1 MKQPFAWGTA
11 TAAFQIEGG
20 YREDGKGDSIWD
32 VYTHAL
38 ARMGRGAVGDVACD
52 HYHRFREDIRLMAG
66 MGVNAYRF
74 SIAWSRVLPNGTGE
88 VNEAGIRFYSDLID
102 EMRAYGIEP
111 YVTLYHWD
119 LPQALFERG
128 GWVSDEMPDW
138 FYRYARLI
146 GERFGDRVKHFIT
159 INEPSNIIEGMTPGG
174 SNAPARGYSMPER
187 LNAIHNIL
195 LSHGMAVKALRE
207 TVDGAKIGIAPCS
220 GVPCPPADDPV
231 FIERARQSYFY
242 MSPQDPKDS
251 VTVWLDPI
259 FFGDYPQEYYE
270 VYGDQMPEIHPG
282 DLELISQPIDFCF
295 QNIYGGQ
302 RYRSD
307 GNGGWT
313 PDMDGITYNM
323 LGWAVVPDA
332 LYWGSRFLY
341 ERYQKPVCIM
351 ENGYCSADT
360 VERDGCVHDMARCR
374 FLEDY
379 LGALMRAKADGVDI
393 RGYFYWT
400 LMDNLEWELGFEP
413 RFGLIHVDF
422 ETLIRTPKD
431 SYFRYRDLIALY
443 TAMDI

>member
-231 FIERARQSYFY
+231 LVERA
-242 MSPQDPKDS
+242 
-251 VTVWLDPI
+251 
-259 FFGDYPQEYYE
+259 
-270 VYGDQMPEIHPG
+270 
-282 DLELISQPIDFCF
+282 
-295 QNIYGGQ
+295 
-302 RYRSD
+302 
-307 GNGGWT
+307 
-313 PDMDGITYNM
+313 
-323 LGWAVVPDA
+323 
-332 LYWGSRFLY
+332 
-341 ERYQKPVCIM
+341 
-351 ENGYCSADT
+351 
-360 VERDGCVHDMARCR
+360 
-374 FLEDY
+374 
-379 LGALMRAKADGVDI
+379 
-393 RGYFYWT
+393 
-400 LMDNLEWELGFEP
+400 
-413 RFGLIHVDF
+413 
-422 ETLIRTPKD
+422 
-431 SYFRYRDLIALY
+431 
-443 TAMDI
+443 